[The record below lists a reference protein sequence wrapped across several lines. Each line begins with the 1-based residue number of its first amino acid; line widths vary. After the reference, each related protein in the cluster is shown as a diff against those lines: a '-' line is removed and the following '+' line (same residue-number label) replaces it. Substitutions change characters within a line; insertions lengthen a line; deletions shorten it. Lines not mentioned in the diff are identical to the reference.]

1 MSAPVTFSLDPF
13 TLNVLNELI
22 CIGLALKER
31 PPPPKTIALASAEL
45 SAGPVKVKQQYMI
58 YIQLY
63 GVPLYGVFHK
73 DLLDKIVAE
82 YKL

>member
-1 MSAPVTFSLDPF
+1 MSAPVTFSMDPF
-13 TLNVLNELI
+13 TLDILNELI
-22 CIGLALKER
+22 QIGLALQ
-31 PPPPKTIALASAEL
+31 PPPPTPKTFSLASAEI

-63 GVPLYGVFHK
+63 GVPLYGVFQK